1 MTHLK
6 KGQVL
11 QQLLVEAV
19 RKDNV
24 LPLTGL
30 CNLSCV
36 FCSHRNNPPGTKAFS
51 FAPLP
56 EEIWSDLAHYL
67 DPERKIIIGESA
79 TRLREGEP
87 FTHPQFQQVMHTL
100 RFLYPKT
107 LIQITTNGSLFGE
120 DTAAFLAALKPLELV
135 ISLNSA
141 SAKWRRFIM
150 NDNHPENAL
159 TVPELL
165 ASHNIPFHGSL
176 VALPHLTG
184 FNDLDATV
192 AELDRY
198 GAETIR
204 ILLPGYT
211 AMSDPS
217 IITPTGTNKN
227 LYAYAAKANK
237 RFQSVVLVEPPL
249 IEDLEPLVEGV
260 IRESSASKAGL
271 LTGDRIDLVNGLK
284 PQTRVEAFNMVD
296 SKALAQLI
304 ISRGNIRLETA
315 INSNYSKASGL
326 VMNYDLNPD
335 QILRVKSRL
344 SESVKTLMMLSEPAF
359 SRWQAAADKYCLKNI
374 TFKTVRS
381 NFFGGSINCAG
392 LLTVGDFQ
400 AALDEIEL
408 SGQYEQV
415 LIPSIAFDGSGRD
428 MCGIHYHNLQNDRR
442 QLYAI

>member
-30 CNLSCV
+30 CNLSCI
-36 FCSHRNNPPGTKAFS
+36 FCSHRNNPPGTNAFS

-56 EEIWSDLAHYL
+56 EETWSDLAHYL

-87 FTHPQFQQVMHTL
+87 FTHPQFQKVMRKL
-100 RFLYPKT
+100 RLLYPKT
-107 LIQITTNGSLFGE
+107 LIQLTTNGSLLGE

-141 SAKWRRFIM
+141 SEYWRRLIM
-150 NDNHPENAL
+150 NDNSPEIAL
-159 TVPELL
+159 AVPELL

-176 VALPHLTG
+176 VALPHLAG
-184 FNDLDATV
+184 FNDLDSTV
-192 AELDRY
+192 TELDRY

-211 AMSDPS
+211 AMSNPS
-217 IITPTGTNKN
+217 IIPPTGTKKKV
-227 LYAYAAKANK
+227 YAYAASANT
-237 RFQSVVLVEPPL
+237 RFTSVILVEPPL
-249 IEDLEPLVEGV
+249 IEDLEPMVEGV
-260 IRESSASKAGL
+260 IKESPASKAGL
-271 LTGDRIDLVNGLK
+271 LTGDRIDLIDGVNPL
-284 PQTRVEAFNMVD
+284 TRVEAFKMVD
-296 SKALAQLI
+296 SKALTRLI
-304 ISRGNIRLETA
+304 ITRGNRSMETA
-315 INSNYSKASGL
+315 LNRHYSKTSGL
-326 VMNYDLNPD
+326 VMNYDLDPD
-335 QILRVKSRL
+335 QVLRVKSRL
-344 SESVKTLMMLSEPAF
+344 SESIKTLMLLSEPSL
-359 SRWQAAADKYCLKNI
+359 SRWQAAAVKYCLENI

-400 AALDEIEL
+400 TALHETEL
-408 SGQYEQV
+408 PGQFKQL
-415 LIPSIAFDGSGRD
+415 LIPSIAFDDSGRD
-428 MCGIHYHNLQNDRR
+428 MCGIHYHNLQTDRT
-442 QLYAI
+442 QLYLI

>member
-6 KGQVL
+6 KGQAL

-24 LPLTGL
+24 LPLTGI
-30 CNLSCV
+30 CNLSCI
-36 FCSHRNNPPGTKAFS
+36 FCSHRNNPPGTNAFS

-56 EEIWSDLAHYL
+56 EEIWSDLACYL

-87 FTHPQFQQVMHTL
+87 FTHPQFQKVIRKL
-100 RFLYPKT
+100 RLLYPKT
-107 LIQITTNGSLFGE
+107 LIQLTTNGSLFRE

-141 SAKWRRFIM
+141 SAYWRRLIM
-150 NDNHPENAL
+150 NDNSPEVAL
-159 TVPELL
+159 AVPELL
-165 ASHNIPFHGSL
+165 AIYNIPFHGSL

-184 FNDLDATV
+184 FNDFNATV

-211 AMSDPS
+211 ALSDPF
-217 IITPTGTNKN
+217 IIPPAGTKERI
-227 LYAYAAKANK
+227 YDYAARANT
-237 RFQSVVLVEPPL
+237 RFNSVVLVEPPL

-260 IRESSASKAGL
+260 IKGSPASKADL
-271 LTGDRIDLVNGLK
+271 RTGDRIDLIDGVK
-284 PQTRVEAFNMVD
+284 PLTRVGAFNMLD
-296 SKALAQLI
+296 NKTIAHLI
-304 ISRGNIRLETA
+304 ISRGNI
-315 INSNYSKASGL
+315 NVKASISSCSEKPTGL
-326 VMNYDLNPD
+326 VMNYDLDPD

-344 SESVKTLMMLSEPAF
+344 SESIKTLMLLSEPAL
-359 SRWQAAADKYCLKNI
+359 SRWQAAAVKYCLNNI

-400 AALDEIEL
+400 AALNEVVYPDR
-408 SGQYEQV
+408 YEQI
-415 LIPSIAFDGSGRD
+415 LIPSISFDDSGRD
-428 MCGIHYHNLQNDRR
+428 MSGLHYHNLQTDRIR
-442 QLYAI
+442 LYLV